1 MKKILTLLIAAGAI
15 AGCAKEES
23 SDTPA
28 AVNFTASETALTRA
42 DAAIPV
48 GAKANI
54 WAYAKNADITSAT
67 AKVAAKQYEVAAGGA
82 GTLTPSPA
90 GPMYLPKGDYD
101 FYSVG
106 TFNGTGTIPAVT
118 NGVASALVN
127 ATDYI
132 LAGKQT
138 GTMANATLNIPFTYT
153 HAASMVKITVT
164 ADAASTVINSI
175 SKVTITPS
183 DPTGVTLN
191 LGGLTPGISQAAA
204 VTTAADMNV
213 ETANSVF
220 TYIMLPL
227 AASKDVTFI
236 ISANVTLAGQSA
248 ADMTFT
254 GKITTPAGGFKGAN
268 RYAYTATVKGSDITF
283 GTVKV
288 TDWVETASGNIDTEQ
303 Q

>member
-1 MKKILTLLIAAGAI
+1 
-15 AGCAKEES
+15 
-23 SDTPA
+23 
-28 AVNFTASETALTRA
+28 
-42 DAAIPV
+42 
-48 GAKANI
+48 
-54 WAYAKNADITSAT
+54 
-67 AKVAAKQYEVAAGGA
+67 
-82 GTLTPSPA
+82 
-90 GPMYLPKGDYD
+90 
-101 FYSVG
+101 
-106 TFNGTGTIPAVT
+106 
-118 NGVASALVN
+118 
-127 ATDYI
+127 
-132 LAGKQT
+132 
-138 GTMANATLNIPFTYT
+138 MANATLNIPFTYT

-164 ADAASTVINSI
+164 ADAASSVINSI